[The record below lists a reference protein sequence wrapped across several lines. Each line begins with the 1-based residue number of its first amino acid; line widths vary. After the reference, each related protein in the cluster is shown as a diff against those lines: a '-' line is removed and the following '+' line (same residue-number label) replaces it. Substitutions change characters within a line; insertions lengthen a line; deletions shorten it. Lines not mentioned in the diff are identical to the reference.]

1 MPITSGERQRLGLLT
16 GAIAARCWPAS
27 AWLSSRIH
35 VTAAGDHT
43 SGFGPSIE
51 SFQPAA
57 SACSVAPDF
66 ARTTRTLTHW
76 WVALKLPARSLSS
89 CDFSS
94 EEVTVIAR
102 LEHAEPGTCVASKPV
117 STTATRAAGAGIESP
132 YTYRVGDRLCRGSTP
147 AAIEPGT
154 PLTVYYDPKD
164 PCSSVSTNPVET
176 RFGHQAM
183 LLVFAAYL
191 AALLWVVRISSQP
204 SREMTWQVR

>member
-1 MPITSGERQRLGLLT
+1 MRRHLIPDLCV
-16 GAIAARCWPAS
+16 AAVLAF
-27 AWLSSRIH
+27 
-35 VTAAGDHT
+35 AG
-43 SGFGPSIE
+43 
-51 SFQPAA
+51 PAA
-57 SACSVAPDF
+57 FVYQCDSMMVDSYRPVSA
-66 ARTTRTLTHW
+66 
-76 WVALKLPARSLSS
+76 VALET
-89 CDFSS
+89 D
-94 EEVTVIAR
+94 
-102 LEHAEPGTCVASKPV
+102 
-117 STTATRAAGAGIESP
+117 GAGIESP